1 MMKLTKREL
10 KKVEKVIEKYNYWV
24 AHNMITDEW
33 EEEDY
38 ENAMGYEDIN
48 GNIIVIERDEE
59 GNIIYAWD

>member
-10 KKVEKVIEKYNYWV
+10 KKVEKVVEKYNYWV
-24 AHNMITDEW
+24 EHEMIMDEW
-33 EEEDY
+33 REEDY